1 MTVKNLKEMKLR
13 FDLNRLEKMDDS
25 EFLKTIGSIKISENP
40 DELEKYIENRF
51 NTIMEERY
59 KMNRM

>member
-1 MTVKNLKEMKLR
+1 MN
-13 FDLNRLEKMDDS
+13 DS

-51 NTIMEERY
+51 NTIMEKRY